1 MDSKLDVNIREAG
14 YDTDRPIL
22 KDISFTLDRG
32 KLLLILGPSGSGK
45 TTLILALTGVLNNLL
60 DGYVDG
66 SINLFGVNPLDP
78 YSFSSIPETV
88 GVVLQDPDKQISMPT
103 PYDEVSF
110 TLENLGYKEND
121 IDRLTR
127 ESLKWIDLDDKM
139 FIESSDLSGGE
150 KKRLCIAAS
159 IVHKPRL
166 LILDEPTANLD
177 PWGVSEII
185 RYIIKLRKMGY
196 TIIIVEHKA
205 RYFLNL
211 MDKIIL
217 MDDGKI
223 IENLDREVFLK
234 EKKYYLNRLEE
245 HGVDT
250 SIPKLAKPVL
260 KYNGKILRIDKL
272 WFKYPGYEEY
282 VVKDVNMEVYKG
294 ETIVIIGPNGSGK
307 TTLLKLIA
315 GFYKPSK
322 GIVNLDG
329 YEPYKLK
336 GLKKVE
342 KVFYVPQEPDYLFIF
357 DNVYKE
363 LSSISKDI
371 QNILNRYDWINS
383 VLKSSPY
390 NLSHGQRRWLTYI
403 VAKLYNSNLILFDE
417 PTAGLDNRLLKEF
430 IKWVKE
436 VSEEGKTIIIAT
448 HDVRILATLAGRSFI
463 MSKGSIREVSID
475 YGLNYMESPIKEIK
489 YE

>member
-1 MDSKLDVNIREAG
+1 MDSKLEVDIREAG
-14 YDTDRPIL
+14 YNKGRPIL
-22 KDISFTLDRG
+22 KNVSFSLDRG

-60 DGYVDG
+60 EGYVDG
-66 SINLFGVNPLDP
+66 SINLFGINPLDP
-78 YSFSSIPETV
+78 YSFPSIPETV

-110 TLENLGYKEND
+110 TLENLGYKEGEV
-121 IDRLTR
+121 DRLTK
-127 ESLKWIDLDDKM
+127 ESLKWIELDDKM
-139 FIESSDLSGGE
+139 FLESSDLSGGE

-159 IVHKPRL
+159 VVHKPRL

-185 RYIIKLRKMGY
+185 KYIIQLKKMGY

-217 MDDGKI
+217 LDEGKV
-223 IENLDREVFLK
+223 IENLNK
-234 EKKYYLNRLEE
+234 EIFIKKKKYYLNRFNEY
-245 HGVDT
+245 GVDV
-250 SIPKLAKPVL
+250 SIPILAKPNI
-260 KYNGKILRIDKL
+260 KHNEKILRINQL

-282 VVKDVNMEVYKG
+282 VVKDVNIEIYKG
-294 ETIVIIGPNGSGK
+294 EMVVIIGPNGSGK

-315 GFYKPSK
+315 GFYKPTK
-322 GIVNLDG
+322 GDIRLNG
-329 YEPYKLK
+329 YKPYKLK
-336 GLKKVE
+336 GFKRVN
-342 KVFYVPQEPDYLFIF
+342 KVFYVPQEPDYLFIH

-363 LSSISKDI
+363 LKSIDKDI
-371 QNILNRYDWINS
+371 QVILNKYSWIKS
-383 VLKSSPY
+383 ILESSPY

-403 VAKLYNSNLILFDE
+403 IAKLYNSNLILFDE
-417 PTAGLDNRLLKEF
+417 PTAGLDNKLLREF

-436 VSEEGKTIIIAT
+436 VSAEDKTIIIAT

-463 MSKGSIREVSID
+463 MSKGFIKEVPLD